1 MSDTRDRIVAQ
12 AESYST
18 PLTADSPSGADISYD
33 VEFESVKTQIDK
45 LTSMT
50 GGQPVWR
57 DVVEI
62 SDKILTTKSK
72 DLRLLAWSAIGRF
85 NTQGVEGFALGVAI
99 ASRVASAHWDTMFPP
114 ARRAKARANLFDW
127 MNDQA
132 LSLLGAVEPSL
143 GNGDAIRALQE
154 LYEEL
159 DAMLSEKLGD
169 AYSGLG
175 GMRSLLR
182 DKVRSIPEVVVEP
195 PPIADAPSTGSTSA
209 AAASE
214 PGSRQPSTSSS
225 IEVPTITGVDDVVP
239 ALFTLGKSIVDAA
252 RQLRKADPANAW
264 AYQLHRNGL
273 WLPVKNP
280 PPAEGGRTRIPP
292 PPADVRKKVDA
303 KVTGEQWLDLLT
315 SSEDLS
321 GEHLFWLDLH
331 RYVALAMDRLG
342 ALFVEA
348 RTVVGREVV
357 SFLQKFPTIATLTY
371 NDGTPFA
378 DPGTQMWLDEERSKH
393 GQGGGGGGG
402 STKATEEDEEVTRR
416 FAEAKEMVGGG
427 KVAEGLGL
435 ASQLAG
441 RAADAR
447 LRFRGRLTVGELA
460 LQGGK
465 PEIGR
470 PILEQLV
477 SEIQSRKLEDW
488 EPSLLAS
495 ALSSLLACHRGLGS
509 DFDKSEIRQL
519 CDQLCQ
525 LDPAAAI
532 KWSGS

>member
-1 MSDTRDRIVAQ
+1 MSETKDRIVTQ
-12 AESYST
+12 AESYAT
-18 PLTADSPSGADISYD
+18 PVTADSPSGSDISYD
-33 VEFESVKTQIDK
+33 VEFESVKSQIDK
-45 LTSMT
+45 LTSMS
-50 GGQPVWR
+50 GGQPSWR

-85 NTQGVEGFALGVAI
+85 NMQGVEGFALGVAI
-99 ASRVASAHWDTMFPP
+99 AARVASVHWDTMFPP
-114 ARRAKARANLFDW
+114 ARRAKARANLFEW

-132 LSLLGAVEPSL
+132 LGLLGAVEPSL

-154 LYEEL
+154 LYEDL
-159 DAMLSEKLGD
+159 DALLSEKLGD

-182 DKVRSIPEVVVEP
+182 DKVRSIPEAVVEAP
-195 PPIADAPSTGSTSA
+195 PPPDVPTTGSTA
-209 AAASE
+209 AAR
-214 PGSRQPSTSSS
+214 GTDQTSRESSGASS
-225 IEVPTITGVDDVVP
+225 IDIPTITSADDVVP
-239 ALFTLGKSIVDAA
+239 ALRTLGKSIVDAA

-273 WLPVKNP
+273 WLAVKAP
-280 PPAEGGRTRIPP
+280 PPAEGGRTRIAP
-292 PPADVRKKVDA
+292 PPADVRKKIEA
-303 KVTGEQWLDLLT
+303 KVTGEQWLDLLA
-315 SSEDLS
+315 SAEDLS
-321 GEHLFWLDLH
+321 GQNLFWFDLH
-331 RYVALAMDRLG
+331 RFVALAMDRLG
-342 ALFVEA
+342 ALFVDA
-348 RTVVGREVV
+348 RSAVGREVV
-357 SFLQKFPTIATLTY
+357 AFLQKFPALVSLAY

-378 DPGTQMWLDEERSKH
+378 DPGTQMWLDDERSKH

-402 STKATEEDEEVTRR
+402 STKATEEDEEVARR

-427 KVAEGLGL
+427 KVVEGLGL

-495 ALSSLLACHRGLGS
+495 ALSSLLACHRALGS

>member
-1 MSDTRDRIVAQ
+1 MSDTKDRIVAQ
-12 AESYST
+12 AESYGT
-18 PLTADSPSGADISYD
+18 PLTADSPSGSDISYD
-33 VEFESVKTQIDK
+33 VEFESVKSQIDK

-50 GGQPVWR
+50 GGQPIWR

-72 DLRLLAWSAIGRF
+72 DLRLVAWSAIGRF
-85 NTQGVEGFALGVAI
+85 NTHSVEGFALGVAI
-99 ASRVASAHWDTMFPP
+99 ALRVASTHWDTMFPP
-114 ARRAKARANLFDW
+114 ARRAKARANLFEW

-132 LSLLGAVEPSL
+132 LGLLGAVEPSL
-143 GNGDAIRALQE
+143 GNGDAMRALQE

-159 DAMLSEKLGD
+159 DALLSEKLGD

-182 DKVRSIPEVVVEP
+182 DKVRSIPEAVVEAP
-195 PPIADAPSTGSTSA
+195 PAPDVPAMGSTSA
-209 AAASE
+209 APTSEQSSRE
-214 PGSRQPSTSSS
+214 PGGTSS
-225 IEVPTITGVDDVVP
+225 IEIPTIASADDVVP
-239 ALFTLGKSIVDAA
+239 ALRTLSKGIVDAA

-264 AYQLHRNGL
+264 AYQLQRNGL

-292 PPADVRKKVDA
+292 PPADVRKKVEA
-303 KVTGEQWLDLLT
+303 RVTGEQWLDLLT
-315 SSEDLS
+315 STEDLS
-321 GEHLFWLDLH
+321 GQHLFWLDLH

-342 ALFVEA
+342 ALFVDA
-348 RTVVGREVV
+348 RAVVGREVV
-357 SFLQKFPTIATLTY
+357 AFLQRFPTIPSLAY

-378 DPGTQMWLDEERSKH
+378 DPGTLMWLDEERSKH
-393 GQGGGGGGG
+393 GQGGGGGG
-402 STKATEEDEEVTRR
+402 SSKATEEDEEVARR
-416 FAEAKEMVGGG
+416 FVEAKEMVGGG

-465 PEIGR
+465 PDIGR

-477 SEIQSRKLEDW
+477 SEIQMRKLEDW
-488 EPSLLAS
+488 EPSLLAN
-495 ALSSLLACHRGLGS
+495 ALSALLACHRALGS

-525 LDPAAAI
+525 LDPATAI